1 MIDLHINYQIGDSKD
16 SSSTRDIII
25 SILEYI
31 RSNPTQAILLVINYS
46 EDIYN
51 LSSNFLEENNMTIL
65 NPLLLDL
72 LNESK
77 SLINKTFYILSNST
91 NNVTDNI
98 IKILQLKKIRFN
110 VVINYLKKIFIVSEV
125 KDLFKDFY
133 LRYNASIIN
142 VIEVIVQKLS
152 ETKVTNFFYHWKN
165 FLSYHKDKLCN
176 LIYDIIAHLSERKG
190 ITEAIRDFI
199 IENNNEVLIDLK
211 QNIENDTYRKEL
223 FDLIDFRDPGIEKIF
238 EVIFSDKDLLNFVFK
253 FLSNRDFVHNLT
265 DIIINLDNKTYTD
278 GKIPVFFQNLGEKNV
293 SFIIDIAKTILMNL
307 VKEGDFINFVS
318 NDLGAQIEKY
328 IFKESQILDEIN
340 VSCRELLDYTF
351 FKNYSN
357 NETIIENL
365 SKSDNEINS
374 TKINVKSDGKYFR
387 YYYIKKLALDTTKD
401 KNDFLTY
408 ENCLSDKTSFNY
420 SKEYNIKPIFLIGI
434 IDDADKKKKLKNS
447 IFYEKY
453 NYLQSLCFPQGN
465 QNGKDICT
473 DKDYGIIIKI
483 FSELV
488 ENMTTSTVK
497 TLIFDKE
504 SVELRRKD
512 YLYFTIS
519 VIIMIFP
526 FLIKLIL
533 IFSKIIIEKNHK
545 KSEIINKLICD
556 DDSSISINNKKNHEN
571 KIIREK
577 KVNDSFI
584 FPKWYRILNE
594 YFDIIKNGEELF
606 KFSNNESNFHN
617 FN

>member
-1 MIDLHINYQIGDSKD
+1 MAIFFLLILWLTNSIYSYSSENEIFEYNNFTNELIDLHINYQIGDSKD
-16 SSSTRDIII
+16 SSTTRDIII

-31 RSNPTQAILLVINYS
+31 RSNRNKAILLVINYS

-278 GKIPVFFQNLGEKNV
+278 GKIPIFFQNLGEKNV

-374 TKINVKSDGKYFR
+374 TKIIVKSDGKYF
-387 YYYIKKLALDTTKD
+387 
-401 KNDFLTY
+401 
-408 ENCLSDKTSFNY
+408 
-420 SKEYNIKPIFLIGI
+420 
-434 IDDADKKKKLKNS
+434 
-447 IFYEKY
+447 
-453 NYLQSLCFPQGN
+453 
-465 QNGKDICT
+465 
-473 DKDYGIIIKI
+473 
-483 FSELV
+483 
-488 ENMTTSTVK
+488 
-497 TLIFDKE
+497 
-504 SVELRRKD
+504 
-512 YLYFTIS
+512 
-519 VIIMIFP
+519 
-526 FLIKLIL
+526 
-533 IFSKIIIEKNHK
+533 
-545 KSEIINKLICD
+545 
-556 DDSSISINNKKNHEN
+556 
-571 KIIREK
+571 
-577 KVNDSFI
+577 
-584 FPKWYRILNE
+584 
-594 YFDIIKNGEELF
+594 
-606 KFSNNESNFHN
+606 
-617 FN
+617 

>member
-1 MIDLHINYQIGDSKD
+1 MAIFFLLILWLTNSIYSYSTENEIFEYNNFTNELIDLHINYQIGDSKD
-16 SSSTRDIII
+16 SSTTRDIII

-176 LIYDIIAHLSERKG
+176 LIYDTTAHLSERKG

-408 ENCLSDKTSFNY
+408 ENCLNDKASFNY

-434 IDDADKKKKLKNS
+434 IDDAYKKKKLKNS
-447 IFYEKY
+447 IYHEKY

-488 ENMTTSTVK
+488 ENMTSSTVE

-504 SVELRRKD
+504 SVELKSKD
-512 YLYFTIS
+512 YLYFIIS

-533 IFSKIIIEKNHK
+533 IFSKIIIEK
-545 KSEIINKLICD
+545 II
-556 DDSSISINNKKNHEN
+556 
-571 KIIREK
+571 K
-577 KVNDSFI
+577 KV
-584 FPKWYRILNE
+584 K
-594 YFDIIKNGEELF
+594 
-606 KFSNNESNFHN
+606 
-617 FN
+617 

>member
-1 MIDLHINYQIGDSKD
+1 
-16 SSSTRDIII
+16 
-25 SILEYI
+25 
-31 RSNPTQAILLVINYS
+31 
-46 EDIYN
+46 
-51 LSSNFLEENNMTIL
+51 MTIL

-278 GKIPVFFQNLGEKNV
+278 GKIPIFFQNLGEKNV

-340 VSCRELLDYTF
+340 VSCRELLDYT
-351 FKNYSN
+351 
-357 NETIIENL
+357 
-365 SKSDNEINS
+365 
-374 TKINVKSDGKYFR
+374 
-387 YYYIKKLALDTTKD
+387 
-401 KNDFLTY
+401 
-408 ENCLSDKTSFNY
+408 
-420 SKEYNIKPIFLIGI
+420 
-434 IDDADKKKKLKNS
+434 
-447 IFYEKY
+447 
-453 NYLQSLCFPQGN
+453 
-465 QNGKDICT
+465 
-473 DKDYGIIIKI
+473 
-483 FSELV
+483 
-488 ENMTTSTVK
+488 
-497 TLIFDKE
+497 
-504 SVELRRKD
+504 
-512 YLYFTIS
+512 
-519 VIIMIFP
+519 
-526 FLIKLIL
+526 
-533 IFSKIIIEKNHK
+533 
-545 KSEIINKLICD
+545 
-556 DDSSISINNKKNHEN
+556 
-571 KIIREK
+571 
-577 KVNDSFI
+577 
-584 FPKWYRILNE
+584 
-594 YFDIIKNGEELF
+594 
-606 KFSNNESNFHN
+606 
-617 FN
+617 